1 MLDSDKIYFVEV
13 NGMTI
18 AEDLDSLHDARLI
31 FNHYKELRN
40 YDGKPL
46 SHISICFQTYYDT
59 NLVCE
64 AFLAEVEDE

>member
-1 MLDSDKIYFVEV
+1 MLDSDNIYFVEA

-18 AEDLDSLHDARLI
+18 AEDLDSSHDAKLI
-31 FNHYKELRN
+31 FNHYKELKN

-46 SHISICFQTYYDT
+46 SHIAMYRQTYYDT

-64 AFLAEVEDE
+64 AFIEEVA